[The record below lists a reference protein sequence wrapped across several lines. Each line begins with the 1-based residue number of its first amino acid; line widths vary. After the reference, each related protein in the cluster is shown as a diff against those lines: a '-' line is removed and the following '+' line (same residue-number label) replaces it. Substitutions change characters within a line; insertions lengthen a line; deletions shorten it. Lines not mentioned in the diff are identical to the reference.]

1 MAETRTLTDHD
12 EIRDWAAARAGIP
25 ALQESDAAINNT
37 SVLRLVF
44 GQQPYLDTD
53 VPDRPETTGGL
64 ELIDWDEWF
73 KLFDERELALVVGNE
88 VPGRRDEFHEIV
100 RRGDQD

>member
-1 MAETRTLTDHD
+1 MTETRVLTDHE

-25 ALQESDAAINNT
+25 ALQGSDPAVHNQ

-44 GQQPYLDTD
+44 GQQAYLDTD
-53 VPDRPETTGGL
+53 MPDRPPATGGL

-73 KLFDERELALVVGNE
+73 KLFDERELALVVAEE
-88 VPGRRDEFHEIV
+88 VPGLRDEFHEII
-100 RRGDQD
+100 RRDS